1 MIHSS
6 PFQGLGHTFYIL
18 EHILW
23 FRSATLTS
31 PQFRE
36 NACSTYPVSI
46 LPFLFVCESGR
57 PAVQWL
63 TREPFAGVATAAGCC
78 YGEELGG
85 IERGRGSAAAAD
97 ARSLSG
103 LGGERQPFGG
113 EGNNQH
119 CLGRCNLYW

>member
-1 MIHSS
+1 MQHV
-6 PFQGLGHTFYIL
+6 PCLDPPL
-18 EHILW
+18 
-23 FRSATLTS
+23 
-31 PQFRE
+31 
-36 NACSTYPVSI
+36 
-46 LPFLFVCESGR
+46 LFVCESGR
-57 PAVQWL
+57 PAVRWL

-113 EGNNQH
+113 
-119 CLGRCNLYW
+119 R